1 MKKKIT
7 VNVLMI
13 VAIALIIAVGPVMW
27 GLYALGAGIAL
38 MVLCALI
45 IIYGACM
52 CFSEVFE
59 MTENEEEE
67 TKKKEERL

>member
-1 MKKKIT
+1 MKKEFTADI
-7 VNVLMI
+7 LMI

-27 GLYALGAGIAL
+27 GLYALKAGIAL

-45 IIYGACM
+45 MVAGACM
-52 CFSEVFE
+52 CFSTAFE

-67 TKKKEERL
+67 TKKEERL